1 MDATH
6 RLFARVDAGG
16 DALAFEERASGEQLT
31 WSQLR
36 DASLR
41 YASALRDA
49 GVRVGDR
56 VATFAG
62 SSLDLIVALLGHYRV
77 GAVHVPI
84 NTRYRGEE
92 LTHVLEDSG
101 AVLVVTDAA
110 GFEILREL
118 PASKACTLAGIDD
131 AAGASLD
138 LRRAVLGERAPFEGD
153 LPSEDA
159 LALMIYTSGTTGKSK
174 GVCLDFRAVVGGID
188 ALTSLWRWSEEDRQH
203 LALPLFHVHG
213 LAIGVH
219 GALLHGVTTRLADR
233 FDPAAVVEDFGPDFG
248 ATVFMGVPTMHG
260 RLLRFLEEDPARADT
275 LRRGRLF
282 TSGSAALPAR
292 DFARFEA
299 LTGHRILERYG
310 MSETL
315 LSLSNPYD
323 GERRPGS
330 VGVPVPGYAA
340 RVVDDGG
347 VDVERGQIGELWVR
361 GPGLL
366 REYWGRPEATAQAF
380 EGEWFKTGDVVRQS
394 EDGYLSIVGRR
405 SVDIIKSG
413 GFKISAREIEEALLE
428 DEAVEE
434 VAVLGI
440 QDEEW
445 GEKIVAALV
454 VNEHDPGLDESG
466 WVERARGCLAGR
478 IADYKRPRSVRVVDA
493 IPRNALGKVQKHRL
507 RALWE
512 TGQ

>member
-1 MDATH
+1 MSATE

-16 DALAFEERASGEQLT
+16 DELAFEERASGARLS
-31 WSQLR
+31 WSELR
-36 DASLR
+36 DASRR
-41 YASALRDA
+41 YASALRAA
-49 GVRVGDR
+49 GVHAGDR

-62 SSLDLIVALLGHYRV
+62 TSLDLIVALLGHYRV

-101 AVLVVTDAA
+101 AKLVVADAA
-110 GFEILREL
+110 GLEILRDL
-118 PASKACTLAGIDD
+118 PAAASGILAGIDD
-131 AAGASLD
+131 ADAAALD
-138 LRRAVLGERAPFEGD
+138 LRRLALADQSPFVGD

-174 GVCLDFRAVVGGID
+174 GVCLEFRAVVGGIG
-188 ALTSLWRWSEEDRQH
+188 ALTTLWQWSEADRQH

-213 LAIGVH
+213 LGIGVH
-219 GALLHGVTTRLADR
+219 GALLHGVSTRLASR
-233 FDPAAVVEDFGPDFG
+233 FDAAAVVEDFGPEFE
-248 ATVFMGVPTMHG
+248 ATIFMGVPTMHG
-260 RLLRFLEEDPARADT
+260 RLLRYLEEDPARADA

-292 DFARFEA
+292 DFERFER

-315 LSLSNPYD
+315 LSLSNPYE
-323 GERRPGS
+323 GERRPGA
-330 VGVPVPGYAA
+330 VGFPVPGYEA
-340 RVVDDGG
+340 RVVDEKGAE
-347 VDVERGQIGELWVR
+347 VARGEVGELWVR

-366 REYWGRPEATAQAF
+366 REYWGRPDATAAAF
-380 EGEWFKTGDVVRQS
+380 EDGWFKTGDVVKQS

-428 DEAVEE
+428 DEAIEE

-440 QDEEW
+440 PDEEW
-445 GEKIVAALV
+445 GERIVAAV
-454 VNEHDPGLDESG
+454 VLNERAPRLDEPA
-466 WVERARGCLAGR
+466 WVSRAQACLSGR
-478 IADYKRPRSVRVVDA
+478 IADYKRPRSVRVVVE

-507 RALWE
+507 RSLW
-512 TGQ
+512 TKAD